1 MNKILIFSSVIPK
14 EHEEYYFENSIG
26 AMSNANNSLQWA
38 IVKGFILNGFAVKM
52 INFPNIGA
60 YPSKFKKLIT
70 KTYNFTNGGSV
81 FGINIGVLNLN
92 VLKHLFF
99 YFRLKVLLRD
109 EYFFKDHNSLLI
121 YDLYPP
127 FLKVLKKI
135 KQKNPSLKIIL
146 VVPDIHGFTGGSS
159 SSIRK
164 IVQFFDQSAIDRNL
178 IFVDAFVLLTSSMI
192 EKLPKSVQDKPTVIV
207 EGIYNPD
214 NTLVKSSKTIL
225 SKTKKIILYT
235 GSLDVRHGVMNLIKA
250 FIMSS
255 FVDSELHI
263 CGDGDGK
270 SEILKIAREHESIK
284 YLGQLSRESVI
295 VKQQESF
302 LLVNPRT
309 SEGEFTK
316 YSFPSKII
324 EYLASGTP
332 TLMYK
337 LEGIPEEYYNFCYYL
352 EDESV
357 EALSLK
363 LIEILEADEKILNQ
377 KCILAK
383 EFILNKKNAVHQ
395 VEKILNVI

>member
-14 EHEEYYFENSIG
+14 EHEKYYFENSIG

-38 IVKGFILNGFAVKM
+38 LVNGFILNGFVVKM
-52 INFPNIGA
+52 VNFPNIGA

-70 KTYNFTNGGSV
+70 KTYDFTNGGSV

-109 EYFFKDHNSLLI
+109 EYFFKDHNTLLI

-135 KQKNPSLKIIL
+135 KQTNPSLKIIL
-146 VVPDIHGFTGGSS
+146 VVPDIHGFTGGSNS
-159 SSIRK
+159 LLRK
-164 IVQFFDQSAIDRNL
+164 FVQFFDQSVIDRN
-178 IFVDAFVLLTSSMI
+178 IIYTDAFVLLTSSMI
-192 EKLPKSVQDKPTVIV
+192 EKLPKSVQNKPIVIV
-207 EGIYNPD
+207 EGILNPD
-214 NTLVKSSKTIL
+214 NYLIKSSNNL
-225 SKTKKIILYT
+225 ALKTKKIILYT
-235 GSLDVRHGVMNLIKA
+235 GSLDVRHGIMNLIKA
-250 FIMSS
+250 FIMAS
-255 FVDSELHI
+255 FIDSELHI

-270 SEILKIAREHESIK
+270 SEILKIIKGHESIK

-295 VKQQESF
+295 VKQRDSF

-332 TLMYK
+332 TLIYK

-357 EALSLK
+357 EALSSK
-363 LIEILEADEKILNQ
+363 IIEILQEDEKLLNR
-377 KCILAK
+377 KGILAK

-395 VEKILNVI
+395 VEKIINLI